1 MKRFAFTLFL
11 LLALTMASHAQRY
24 KDPVLRQC
32 AGMVQDDSSRAILN
46 RLGTDFNISEWAHTL
61 YRKCEATLDKKNP
74 KYLLD
79 IARAEQTAR
88 DLLYLSSRC
97 EDNKAWRHIRPD
109 LEQIVAVYEEV
120 EVQEHVEESQAGG
133 FEGLFEEE
141 ESEQVSFSLNK
152 VRKLKNKYLSVSKKA
167 KP

>member
-1 MKRFAFTLFL
+1 
-11 LLALTMASHAQRY
+11 
-24 KDPVLRQC
+24 
-32 AGMVQDDSSRAILN
+32 MVQDDSSRAILN

-88 DLLYLSSRC
+88 DLLYLSSQC
-97 EDNKAWRHIRPD
+97 EGNKAWRRIRPD